1 MRAATVRRLALELP
15 GAEERETW
23 GEATFRVRNKI
34 FVMLTDRERQAWVK
48 NAHDEQQALVSMD
61 PDTFFVPP
69 YVGPSGWIGVRISK
83 VDRDEMRE
91 LLVEAWRRTAP
102 KRAVRAFDEEHGIEG
117 DD

>member
-1 MRAATVRRLALELP
+1 MRASTVRTLALELP

-34 FVMLTDRERQAWVK
+34 FVMLTEGERCAWVK
-48 NAHDEQQALVSMD
+48 NAPDEQQALVAMD

-69 YVGPSGWIGVRISK
+69 YVGPSGWIGVRVSK

-102 KRAVRAFDEEHGIEG
+102 KRDVAAFDEEHGIEG
-117 DD
+117 D